1 MRKIVGVEA
10 GPQRKDREIEDIT
23 RASNRMTLDF
33 QVVQSQANERLNAF
47 EILRAM
53 LAHQDQSLEEWQDRT
68 EASDPKSKELEIELE
83 ESKNKLRGA
92 GWKFS
97 REHGKWSHLSSR
109 QCI

>member
-1 MRKIVGVEA
+1 
-10 GPQRKDREIEDIT
+10 
-23 RASNRMTLDF
+23 MTLDF

-97 REHGKWSHLSSR
+97 REQEMVTFVEPAMHMKVGVVGQENLYMR
-109 QCI
+109 